1 MSTNVASY
9 ICACI
14 YITVRS
20 DTGIYLVST
29 EIYPQEKLV
38 FDKVYNMHVNI
49 IILHFDI
56 FILQHATIIFKGHV
70 HHVHSTVYIPTR
82 GVSSTLTIGCKIL
95 KV

>member
-56 FILQHATIIFKGHV
+56 IYIATR
-70 HHVHSTVYIPTR
+70 HHNFQGTCTSCTFNSIYTN
-82 GVSSTLTIGCKIL
+82 
-95 KV
+95 